1 VTPEDRLTELM
12 EAAVTDLDPPVGDI
26 LAEAERRGRRLRRR
40 RHVLLAAASAGAVLL
55 TAAGVETGLRLISSQ
70 QVGVAGYQESG
81 TARVSPNP
89 SGGSSGGSS
98 PATGS
103 AWGSA
108 SASASG
114 STEPAYASGA
124 SGASAAKSFV
134 PITPAAEL
142 AILRK
147 LLTPWVFTDPSHPSA
162 TQADLWVNGDDGKG
176 EFTVFVGVASTAK
189 SGMDPADCAQQGLP
203 ITDVN
208 NPVPATGPGCS
219 EVKTDTGDMVMEEV
233 VGGVHAGG
241 YYQYRVIAYR
251 ADGVAVEITA
261 SDGVADT
268 GVVTRSS
275 PPMTPELWAA
285 IVTDPAWQLEVPA
298 AEAR

>member
-1 VTPEDRLTELM
+1 M

-40 RHVLLAAASAGAVLL
+40 RRVVLAVASAGAVLL
-55 TAAGVETGLRLISSQ
+55 TAAGVEAGLRLASSA
-70 QVGVAGYQESG
+70 QVGVAGYPESS
-81 TARVSPNP
+81 TARVGPNP
-89 SGGSSGGSS
+89 SGGPPGGSTTE
-98 PATGS
+98 ARS
-103 AWGSA
+103 AWESA

-114 STEPAYASGA
+114 SGSGAAAWSASGA
-124 SGASAAKSFV
+124 SGAKSLV

-147 LLTPWVFTDPSHPSA
+147 LLASWVFTDPSGPGA
-162 TQADLWVNGDDGKG
+162 TQADLWVDGNDGKG

-189 SGMDPADCAQQGLP
+189 SGMDPADCSLVGLP
-203 ITDVN
+203 VIDVN
-208 NPVPATGPGCS
+208 DPAGVTGQGCS
-219 EVKTDTGDMVMEEV
+219 QVETKTGDMIMEEV

-261 SDGVADT
+261 SDGVAST
-268 GVVTRSS
+268 GVVTRSA
-275 PPMTPELWAA
+275 PPLTPEQWAT
-285 IVTDPAWQLEVPA
+285 IVTDPAWQLEIPA
-298 AEAR
+298 GEAH